1 MNGAFTCVK
10 TRTAARAMRDG
21 RPCPQVE
28 MKESRRGEPMTTD
41 SSEELPYATVKSLR
55 VLGKIRDQP
64 QDFQVE
70 EVPAYAPEGRG
81 EHLFVRFR
89 KTDLNTPDAVR
100 RIAEALGVDAR
111 EAGWAGLKDR
121 RAVTV
126 QWASFHRGDAA
137 AALALDLPGIEVLDA
152 LGHPH
157 KIRTG
162 HLRSNRFLI
171 RIRGAREH
179 LATAGQVLERL
190 ALHGA
195 PNYYGEQR
203 FGHDRNNLAR
213 ARAWL
218 LEQGPPPRDRF
229 QRKLLAST
237 LQSEIFNQWLAARV
251 REGAFERPVPGDLMR
266 KEDSGG
272 LFVAHDLAEATE
284 RMQRWEI
291 SPTGPMMGAK
301 MRWPEADA
309 ERIERVLCE
318 RWGLDEERLSRLRTL
333 LPGTRRVARVRPADV
348 QLDAYSEGIEV
359 AFTLPKGAYATVI
372 LRELMKP
379 DAQALA

>member
-1 MNGAFTCVK
+1 
-10 TRTAARAMRDG
+10 
-21 RPCPQVE
+21 
-28 MKESRRGEPMTTD
+28 MTTD

-81 EHLFVRFR
+81 EHVFVRFQ
-89 KTDLNTPDAVR
+89 KTELNTPEAVR

-121 RAVTV
+121 RAVTS
-126 QWASFHRGDAA
+126 QWASFHRADPDAA
-137 AALALDLPGIEVLDA
+137 RALVLPGIEILEA
-152 LGHPH
+152 ARHPH

-179 LATAGQVLERL
+179 LAAAGQMLEQLSRL
-190 ALHGA
+190 GA

-203 FGHDRNNLAR
+203 FGRDGANLTR

-218 LEQGPPPRDRF
+218 LEGGPPPRDRF
-229 QRKLLAST
+229 QRKLIAST

-251 REGAFERPVPGDLMR
+251 RTGALDRVVQGDLMR

-272 LFVAHDLAEATE
+272 LFIASDVGEATE

-291 SPTGPMMGAK
+291 SPTGPMLGAK
-301 MRWPEADA
+301 MRWPEGEA
-309 ERIERVLCE
+309 ERVERALCE
-318 RWGLDEERLSRLRTL
+318 HWGLTTERLEQLRTL
-333 LPGTRRVARVRPADV
+333 LPGTRRVARIRPADV
-348 QLDAYSEGIEV
+348 RLGEYPEGLEV
-359 AFTLPKGAYATVI
+359 AFTLPKGSYATVI
-372 LRELMKP
+372 LRELLKP
-379 DAQALA
+379 DVQALA

>member
-1 MNGAFTCVK
+1 
-10 TRTAARAMRDG
+10 
-21 RPCPQVE
+21 
-28 MKESRRGEPMTTD
+28 MTTD

-89 KTDLNTPDAVR
+89 KTDLNTPEAVR

-121 RAVTV
+121 RAVTS
-126 QWASFHRGDAA
+126 QWASFHRADPDAA
-137 AALALDLPGIEVLDA
+137 RALVLPGIEILEA
-152 LGHPH
+152 ARHPH

-162 HLRSNRFLI
+162 HLRSNRFVI

-179 LATAGQVLERL
+179 LTTAGQTIEQLSQ
-190 ALHGA
+190 HGA

-203 FGHDRNNLAR
+203 FGRDGANLTR

-218 LEQGPPPRDRF
+218 LEGAPPPRDRF
-229 QRKLLAST
+229 QRKLIAST

-251 REGAFERPVPGDLMR
+251 RAGALDQVVQGDLMR

-272 LFVAHDLAEATE
+272 LFIASDVGAAAE

-291 SPTGPMMGAK
+291 SPTGPMLGAK
-301 MRWPEADA
+301 MRWPEGEA
-309 ERIERVLCE
+309 ERLERALCE
-318 RWGLDEERLSRLRTL
+318 RWGLTTERLEQLRTL
-333 LPGTRRVARVRPADV
+333 LPGTRRVARIRPADV
-348 QLDAYSEGIEV
+348 RLGEYPEGLEV

-372 LRELMKP
+372 LRELLKP
-379 DAQALA
+379 DVQALA

>member
-1 MNGAFTCVK
+1 
-10 TRTAARAMRDG
+10 
-21 RPCPQVE
+21 
-28 MKESRRGEPMTTD
+28 MTTD
-41 SSEELPYATVKSLR
+41 SSEELPYATGKSLR

-64 QDFQVE
+64 QDFLVE

-81 EHLFVRFR
+81 EHLFVRFQ

-100 RIAEALGVDAR
+100 RIAEALGANPR
-111 EAGWAGLKDR
+111 ESGWAGLKDR

-126 QWASFHRGDAA
+126 QWASFYRADPDAA
-137 AALALDLPGIEVLDA
+137 RALDLPGIQVLDA
-152 LGHPH
+152 ARHPH

-162 HLRSNRFLI
+162 HLRSNRFVI
-171 RIRGAREH
+171 RIRGAGEH
-179 LATAGQVLERL
+179 LAIASQVLAVL
-190 ALHGA
+190 AQQGA

-203 FGHDRNNLAR
+203 FGHDRGNLAR

-218 LEQGPPPRDRF
+218 LEGAPPPGDRF
-229 QRKLLAST
+229 QRKLIAST

-251 REGAFERPVPGDLMR
+251 RDGALNRPIAGDLMR

-272 LFVAHDLAEATE
+272 LFVAHDVDEASE

-291 SPTGPMMGAK
+291 SPTGPMLGAK
-301 MRWPEADA
+301 MRWPEDEA
-309 ERIERVLCE
+309 ERIERALCE
-318 RWGLDEERLSRLRTL
+318 RWGFDTACLSRLRAL
-333 LPGTRRVARVRPADV
+333 LPGTRRVARVRPADIS
-348 QLDAYSEGIEV
+348 LGEYPEGIEV

-379 DAQALA
+379 DAQASA